1 VRGRRGFLVG
11 CGVVAS
17 PPPAYSEEHE
27 ACDGDSRD
35 EDEVGSCGRVMLL
48 SEETGF

>member
-1 VRGRRGFLVG
+1 VRGQRGFLVG
-11 CGVVAS
+11 CRGAVS

-27 ACDGDSRD
+27 ACDGDAGD
-35 EDEVGSCGRVMLL
+35 ECEVGSCGRFVLL